1 METDRRI
8 SITVVTFSF
17 SFHFFRRE
25 NSNFCFKQI
34 VEMWFESV
42 HMKQIITWMFC
53 MKAFVENV
61 KYRNSPYPF
70 RQRFYFILFFNLQ
83 VFTLILGWW
92 LGHRHGYWPL
102 AEFSGS
108 NNNGNE
114 AQRKEFI
121 TAVKNENTESSSCY
135 CLRTKLLIFYMYI
148 CSFAADIVCSEGKFA
163 IPVGS
168 KC

>member
-1 METDRRI
+1 
-8 SITVVTFSF
+8 
-17 SFHFFRRE
+17 
-25 NSNFCFKQI
+25 
-34 VEMWFESV
+34 
-42 HMKQIITWMFC
+42 

-121 TAVKNENTESSSCY
+121 TAVKNENTEEQQ
-135 CLRTKLLIFYMYI
+135 LLLF
-148 CSFAADIVCSEGKFA
+148 KN
-163 IPVGS
+163 
-168 KC
+168 